1 MTVSRR
7 SSPFSRDLRRWPHDP
22 AQLVDTRFCPACF
35 SFLTGPACSVCGLDL
50 AVPAAAELLAAGTRV
65 RDAETERQAVITRL
79 RAAQAATAARPVPP
93 SPVPTSVAPMP
104 APAAAAEPPTPTPA
118 AAAVESAMPTAP
130 SAPVATHVQAA
141 AGGESA
147 PAGPRRSGVQV
158 LLLTLGVVLLSV
170 AAIVFLLVAYLIATL
185 EVRSVVI
192 AVASVLVLALSW
204 LLRARGLPGTAEG
217 VAALA
222 VVLLVLDVWI
232 IRANDLFLSER
243 LDTPGYWGGAL
254 LLLSALLG
262 GARLVSR
269 VRVPGIAAAVLAPIG
284 LAAFA
289 YGIPPR
295 GETATGV
302 WLGGGAVLLAG
313 AAARF
318 GGPSVERAILVWA
331 GLAGGTVAL
340 VAAPWALDAVAWSP
354 AWPLLGSAAGWL
366 VMLVALRMRSIDAW
380 PKAAPFAAAMAG
392 IAAAAAPALGA
403 AVELEAREALWIAP
417 ASAGAVAC
425 LAAAATR
432 GRGRWA
438 RDGFSAF
445 IASASVA
452 ALAAMPALFVATVVA
467 VPLAEAPFRAWSL
480 DALMPRENPITWV
493 GDLRELVPGAVLA
506 PFALGIAAAIA
517 LALLGRLRRLGAVP
531 AGLLLTACVV
541 ASVTAS
547 TLLGTVGL
555 LLAVA
560 VAALGLAVPQATGRV
575 PGAVVLL
582 AVFGIGAAAVAWA
595 LAHGSA
601 DLWWW
606 TVAAVLVLAV
616 AGRLLARRVWSTGAA
631 PVMGALHLV
640 AASVIAAFA
649 AFAAPAWADA
659 AARPF
664 PAPWDRGAFVVGLG
678 CALVLAAVAFA
689 SRLHARDQAA
699 IAIPLLAAG
708 GLGGVAPAAAGAAP
722 FAWVPAAALAVVG
735 LLWLRSP
742 ITGLRVAFAATAPVM
757 LGVAGWALVTEYG
770 RADLAVH
777 GVAGAALLAAGL
789 AHVVLPQEARVRI
802 AWSTAVGVVAVLALQ
817 SALLPTNPEQTW
829 LALLILAPVPILI
842 AALYGDP
849 IAGDSPVRHLS
860 WASPALVVGAV
871 WARLAIDDV
880 REVEA
885 YTLPLAVA
893 LGASGALLMWRR
905 ATGAATAT
913 GRTAVLASAAAIA
926 VLPSVAAAGG
936 SELRTLVLVSA
947 GSVAVLAGI
956 FLPDRARGVP
966 LRLLVV
972 AAGWT
977 AVTGAA
983 LVRGTAIAQG
993 EPSAFIPEF
1002 WPLLALAVGV
1012 LAAVAWTR
1020 PDARP
1025 AAAAEWSLAAS
1036 VALMSVPTLAA
1047 VLDGDLAELRAGL
1060 LFSALAAVHVAAVAV
1075 RARPIAGPV
1084 VGWTAVG
1091 VMALA
1096 GSSVLAAG
1104 AVDPFDLVTVPI
1116 GTALLAAGAIRMRRT
1131 PTLGSWPALAPG
1143 LVVLLVPALI
1153 ADWSDPELWRIVAL
1167 GVVAVAAVVVGVVF
1181 RLQAP
1186 VLLGGAVVLVH
1197 ALTQLWPWISRLYE
1211 AVWWWLWL
1219 GLAGAL
1225 LVVIAATYER
1235 QVRLARGAVRT
1246 IAALR

>member
-7 SSPFSRDLRRWPHDP
+7 PSPFSRDLRRWPHDP

-35 SFLTGPACSVCGLDL
+35 SFLTGPVCSVCGLDL
-50 AVPAAAELLAAGTRV
+50 AVPVAAELLAAGRRV
-65 RDAETERQAVITRL
+65 RDAETERQAVITRM
-79 RAAQAATAARPVPP
+79 RAAQAATAARPLPPSLVPASVPP
-93 SPVPTSVAPMP
+93 TP
-104 APAAAAEPPTPTPA
+104 APAAAVEAEAMPA
-118 AAAVESAMPTAP
+118 PIAVESTVPAAP
-130 SAPVATHVQAA
+130 LTPVATHVRAA

-192 AVASVLVLALSW
+192 AIASVLVLALSW

-302 WLGGGAVLLAG
+302 WLGGAAVLLAG

-318 GGPSVERAILVWA
+318 GAPSVERAILVWA

-340 VAAPWALDAVAWSP
+340 VAAPWALDALAWSP
-354 AWPLLGSAAGWL
+354 AWALLGSAAGWL
-366 VMLVALRMRSIDAW
+366 VMLVVLRMRSIDAW

-452 ALAAMPALFVATVVA
+452 AVAAVPALFVATVVA

-480 DALMPRENPITWV
+480 DALMPRELPISWV

-531 AGLLLTACVV
+531 AGLLLTAWVV

-560 VAALGLAVPQATGRV
+560 VAALGLAAPRATGRV

-582 AVFGIGAAAVAWA
+582 AVFGIGSAAVAWA

-616 AGRLLARRVWSTGAA
+616 AGRLLARRVWSTNAA
-631 PVMGALHLV
+631 PVMGTLHLV

-689 SRLHARDQAA
+689 SRLHARDRAA

-708 GLGGVAPAAAGAAP
+708 GLGGVAVAGAAP

-757 LGVAGWALVTEYG
+757 LGVAGWALVAEYG

-849 IAGDSPVRHLS
+849 IAGDSPARHLS
-860 WASPALVVGAV
+860 WASLALAVGAV

-885 YTLPLAVA
+885 YTLPLAVV

-913 GRTAVLASAAAIA
+913 GRTAVLASAAAVA

-1047 VLDGDLAELRAGL
+1047 VLDGDLAELRTGL
-1060 LFSALAAVHVAAVAV
+1060 LFSALAAVHVAAVAF

-1084 VGWTAVG
+1084 LGWTAVG

-1104 AVDPFDLVTVPI
+1104 AVDPFDLVTVPV

-1167 GVVAVAAVVVGVVF
+1167 GVVAVAAVIVGVVF

-1186 VLLGGAVVLVH
+1186 VLLGGAVLLVH